1 MDRPIPGE
9 IVACLERL
17 GEALAA
23 WCEEGRDR
31 TLAEHE
37 AAVLARVR
45 AALPALLTAAVTAA
59 TSGLQGRQ
67 RRARA
72 ACPGCGRK
80 AAPWE
85 AARARQVVTQCG
97 AVALARPWYHCRRCR
112 RGWSVVET
120 TLGVPPRAQASAGL
134 ERWVLELA
142 ASLPYREAAERL
154 ASLTGLAVPASTLRR
169 HAVAAGA
176 ALAAADAAGADQVER
191 TREPAGPVDAAPGL
205 LVTEADGVMVRY
217 RDGWHEVKVGLVGG
231 WEDGRLRAPS
241 YVAARAAPAAFGAL
255 LAAEH
260 ARRGGLAVDG
270 WHGGVTG
277 RGLARLRPTLVLG
290 DGAAW
295 IWALADEHLAER
307 IEVVDA
313 YHAAEHLAAVARA
326 CLGDTPAAAAW
337 AADRRDDLLAR
348 GPGPVLDAL
357 AALPAATPEAREA
370 RRLARGY
377 VARNA
382 ERMDYPSL
390 RADGLPVGSGA
401 VESAAAHVVQAR
413 LKRPGMRWSDP
424 GASAVLALRTRLRSG
439 RPLLAA

>member
-1 MDRPIPGE
+1 MTRPIPGE

-17 GEALAA
+17 GEALAV

-31 TLAEHE
+31 ALAEHE
-37 AAVLARVR
+37 AAVLERVR
-45 AALPALLTAAVTAA
+45 GALPALLTAVVTAA
-59 TSGLQGRQ
+59 TSGLGGRL

-85 AARARQVVTQCG
+85 DARARQVVTQCG

-120 TLGVPPRAQASAGL
+120 TLAVPARAQASAGL
-134 ERWVLELA
+134 ERWLLELA

-154 ASLTGLAVPASTLRR
+154 ASLTGLEVGAATVRR

-176 ALAAADAAGADQVER
+176 ALAATDAADAVAVER
-191 TREPAGPVDAAPGL
+191 AREPAGPVDAAPGL
-205 LVTEADGVMVRY
+205 LVAEADGVMVRY
-217 RDGWHEVKVGLVGG
+217 TDGWHEVKVGVVAG

-241 YVAARAAPAAFGAL
+241 YVAARAAPERFGAL
-255 LAAEH
+255 LVAEH
-260 ARRGGLAVDG
+260 ARRGGLEVDG
-270 WHGGVTG
+270 WHGRVTG

-290 DGAAW
+290 DGAPW

-307 IEVVDA
+307 IEAVDCF
-313 YHAAEHLAAVARA
+313 HAAEHLAAVARA
-326 CLGDTPAAAAW
+326 CLGDGPGAAAW
-337 AADRRDDLLAR
+337 AAARRADLLAR

-357 AALPAATPEAREA
+357 AALPAPTPEAREA

-382 ERMDYPSL
+382 ERMDYPLL

-413 LKRPGMRWSDP
+413 MKRPGMRWSDH
-424 GASAVLALRTRLRSG
+424 GAAAVLTLRARLRSS
-439 RPLLAA
+439 RPLVA